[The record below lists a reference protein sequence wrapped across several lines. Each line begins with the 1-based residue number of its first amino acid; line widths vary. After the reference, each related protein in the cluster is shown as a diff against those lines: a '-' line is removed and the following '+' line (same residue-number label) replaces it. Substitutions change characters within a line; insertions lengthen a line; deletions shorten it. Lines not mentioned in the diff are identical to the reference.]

1 MVRFEWLLPA
11 DLWCLIGK
19 EAVIVRQALEEGH
32 MSESCRKY
40 FYIWNEDMRFEIH
53 WESNRN

>member
-19 EAVIVRQALEEGH
+19 EAVIVRQALGEGH
-32 MSESCRKY
+32 ISESCSK
-40 FYIWNEDMRFEIH
+40 FLIFGMRI
-53 WESNRN
+53 